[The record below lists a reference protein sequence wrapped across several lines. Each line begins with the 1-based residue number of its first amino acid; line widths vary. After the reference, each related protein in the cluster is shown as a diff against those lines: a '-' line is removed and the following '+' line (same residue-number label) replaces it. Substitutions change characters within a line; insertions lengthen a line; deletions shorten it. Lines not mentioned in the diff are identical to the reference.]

1 VAIDI
6 SLLRQ
11 GAMATLARYREP
23 AATQAPSRTY

>member
-11 GAMATLARYREP
+11 SAMATLARYRP
-23 AATQAPSRTY
+23 VADAQAPSRTY